1 MRTLQFA
8 NCCGGTIIEGFY
20 GRKPTIIREI
30 IRLRRDNKLEAMIV
44 AILVKEQKGGIDAL
58 IELGF
63 TKSRKW
69 VLNNNSGVFIGVFYG
84 SRKAIEKYETL
95 RKEKAERIKEERSV
109 IRKERTT
116 EKLITFKI

>member
-1 MRTLQFA
+1 MTTLPFA

-20 GRKPTIIREI
+20 GRKSTVIKQIL
-30 IRLRRDNKLEAMIV
+30 RLLKSNKLESMIV

-69 VLNNNSGVFIGVFYG
+69 VLNGNSGAHIGVFYG
-84 SRKAIEKYETL
+84 SREAIEKYETL
-95 RKEKAERIKEERSV
+95 RKETATRIKEERS
-109 IRKERTT
+109 IARKGRTT
-116 EKLITFKI
+116 EKLIIFKV